1 MKILPSDKS
10 FLDWHKHPFAVPV
23 VTFIILFVISCVV
36 LVNLNGQTI
45 GASDSKIVNLY
56 IDGEKRIVPTRAE
69 SVRDVLAS
77 QQIELDEADVV
88 EPAPDAPI
96 DKDNFSINFYT
107 SRPVTVVDEDG
118 KTISTQVAEREPVN
132 IAKKVGLKIYP
143 EDQVTATA
151 PDEAFRD
158 GVIGTKVVVKRAL
171 PVKLSLYGTVYD
183 IRTHAKTAGELADE
197 KDIEYDRNSILPSP
211 ETVLKANDIVFITK
225 PGQQITTVEEP
236 IAQQVEYVD
245 SVDLEVGTTEVREPG
260 QPGRKVVVYEIAQD
274 GSRKALQTIVVEQ
287 PQRKLVARG
296 AKKTAGFDGN
306 FDAALARLRSCEGS
320 YSSNTGNGYYGAYQF
335 DIGTWNGYGGYPNAA
350 AAPPIVQDQKARETY
365 ERRGWQPWPG
375 CTRKLNLQDIYR

>member
-1 MKILPSDKS
+1 MKIFSPDKS

-23 VTFIILFVISCVV
+23 VTFIILFIISCIV
-36 LVNLNGQTI
+36 LINLNSQTI

-69 SVRDVLAS
+69 SVRELLAT
-77 QQIELDEADVV
+77 QEIELDEADVV
-88 EPAPDAPI
+88 EPAVDAPI
-96 DKDNFSINFYT
+96 NRDGFNVNLYT

-118 KTISTQVAEREPVN
+118 KTIATQVAERDPVG

-143 EDQVTATA
+143 EDRVTATS

-158 GVIGTKVVVKRAL
+158 GVIGTKIVVKRAL

-183 IRTHAKTAGELADE
+183 VRTHAKTAGELADE
-197 KDIEYDRNSILPSP
+197 KGIEYDRNSILPSP

-236 IAQQVEYVD
+236 IAQPVEYVD

-274 GSRKALQTIVVEQ
+274 GSRKPLQTIVVEQ

>member
-1 MKILPSDKS
+1 MKIFSPDKS

-23 VTFIILFVISCVV
+23 VTFIILFIISCIV
-36 LVNLNGQTI
+36 LINLNSQTI

-69 SVRDVLAS
+69 SVRELLAT
-77 QQIELDEADVV
+77 QEIELDEADVV
-88 EPAPDAPI
+88 EPAVDAPI
-96 DKDNFSINFYT
+96 NRDGFNVNLYT

-118 KTISTQVAEREPVN
+118 KTIATQVAERDPVG

-143 EDQVTATA
+143 EDRVTATS

-158 GVIGTKVVVKRAL
+158 GVIGTKIVVKRAL

-183 IRTHAKTAGELADE
+183 VRTHAKTAGELADE
-197 KDIEYDRNSILPSP
+197 KGIEYDRNSILPSP